1 MVNESDDVLIFG
13 LRIQIIF
20 SFSDNYSLLCKEI
33 LLIKNIPLLALKY
46 ELIVSSSFCQF
57 TVH

>member
-13 LRIQIIF
+13 YM
-20 SFSDNYSLLCKEI
+20 SCVELLFCKGI